1 MRCPERE
8 LFMLLFSSSVR
19 RQVSLKTSRDILS
32 AGVPDQ
38 FLNALFQRCG
48 LKQSELFITSSVKC
62 RPPHDRPPRDEELQ
76 TCYSYWLQRQIEII
90 DPKVIVLS
98 GKIPCSKF

>member
-1 MRCPERE
+1 
-8 LFMLLFSSSVR
+8 MLLFSSSVR

-62 RPPHDRPPRDEELQ
+62 RPPHDPNLGSAMKQDFEKLRR
-76 TCYSYWLQRQIEII
+76 
-90 DPKVIVLS
+90 
-98 GKIPCSKF
+98 KIRRI